1 MFHPIAAEGKKPAK
15 AAGIMLGKQA
25 RKQLIFFMPQRK
37 KLRAGLVFLNGL
49 KLVGKPFLP
58 AFLLKGVKHFM
69 YDFCRKDIR
78 IKLFRQ
84 FPNCN
89 LFPTKVD

>member
-15 AAGIMLGKQA
+15 AAGIMPGKQA
-25 RKQLIFFMPQRK
+25 RKQLVFFMPQRE

-49 KLVGKPFLP
+49 EFVGKPFLA

-78 IKLFRQ
+78 IKWFRQ
-84 FPNCN
+84 FPNRN
-89 LFPTKVD
+89 LFLTKVD